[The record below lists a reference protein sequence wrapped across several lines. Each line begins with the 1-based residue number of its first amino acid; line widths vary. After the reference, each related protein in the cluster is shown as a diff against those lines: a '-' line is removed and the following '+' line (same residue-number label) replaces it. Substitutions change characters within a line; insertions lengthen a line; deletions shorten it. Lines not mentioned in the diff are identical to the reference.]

1 MVQSTQFNNITNFK
15 AFFIIR
21 NHKNRKKGSATNN
34 GTMVNSKEE
43 SESDNSIIVK
53 SKAKNKKGGSTYNF
67 EETFNK
73 TIECLRS

>member
-1 MVQSTQFNNITNFK
+1 
-15 AFFIIR
+15 
-21 NHKNRKKGSATNN
+21 
-34 GTMVNSKEE
+34 MVNSKEE